1 MGKGLKKEKEIM
13 ALLHLVD
20 DPDNEVYETV
30 AGRLLGYG
38 QEIVPKLEQLW
49 DVTEDE
55 QVQERI
61 ESLIHRVHY
70 TDLQRDFSAWA
81 SGSGS
86 SLLEAAILLSRFRYP
101 ELERGPILSWVDQMK
116 RNVWLE
122 MNYTL
127 TPLEQINILN
137 SIVYNYY
144 KLKGHEISQRKADL
158 FYINQTFENN
168 QGNAYTLGVIYL
180 AICEAMDIPIFAVN
194 LPGQFVLGF
203 FDSLY
208 HFLTPE
214 ANPLQTIQF
223 FIDPVNGL
231 VYSRGDVEVYLKR
244 IKAVPSQDYFMP
256 LMPKEIMTLMIEE
269 LAQTYQFENDGEKA
283 AELRQLIAI
292 INSRQQED

>member
-1 MGKGLKKEKEIM
+1 MKKDKEIL

-20 DPDNEVYETV
+20 DPDREVYETV

-38 QEIVPKLEQLW
+38 SEIIPKLEQLW

-70 TDLQRDFSAWA
+70 TDLQHDFSDWA
-81 SGSGS
+81 SKPGSR
-86 SLLEAAILLSRFRYP
+86 LLDAAILLARFRYP
-101 ELERGPILSWVDQMK
+101 ELDNKPILSWVDQMK

-122 MNYTL
+122 LNYTL
-127 TPLEQINILN
+127 SPLEQINILN

-144 KLKGHEISQRKADL
+144 KLKGQEITRRKADL

-180 AICEAMDIPIFAVN
+180 AICEALDIPIFAVN

-208 HFLTPE
+208 HFLTPDT
-214 ANPLQTIQF
+214 NPLQTIQF

-244 IKAVPSQDYFMP
+244 IKAAPSGDYFMP
-256 LMPKEIMTLMIEE
+256 MMPREIITLMIEE
-269 LAQTYQFENDGEKA
+269 LAQTYQYESDREKA
-283 AELRQLIAI
+283 EELRQLITI
-292 INSRQQED
+292 INKF

>member
-1 MGKGLKKEKEIM
+1 MRKDKEIL

-38 QEIVPKLEQLW
+38 TEIIPKLEQLW

-70 TDLQRDFSAWA
+70 NDLQRDFSAWA
-81 SGSGS
+81 SRAGG
-86 SLLEAAILLSRFRYP
+86 SLLEAAILLARFRYP
-101 ELERGPILSWVDQMK
+101 ELERNPILNWVDQMK

-122 MNYTL
+122 LNYTL

-137 SIVYNYY
+137 SIIYNYY
-144 KLKGHEISQRKADL
+144 KLKGHEVTRRKADL

-180 AICEAMDIPIFAVN
+180 AICEALDIPIFAVN

-214 ANPLQTIQF
+214 TNPLQTIQF

-244 IKAVPSQDYFMP
+244 IKASPSNDYFMP
-256 LMPKEIMTLMIEE
+256 LMPKEIITVMIEE
-269 LAQTYQFENDGEKA
+269 LAQTYLFGNDREKA
-283 AELRQLIAI
+283 DELRQLISI
-292 INSRQQED
+292 INKGESA